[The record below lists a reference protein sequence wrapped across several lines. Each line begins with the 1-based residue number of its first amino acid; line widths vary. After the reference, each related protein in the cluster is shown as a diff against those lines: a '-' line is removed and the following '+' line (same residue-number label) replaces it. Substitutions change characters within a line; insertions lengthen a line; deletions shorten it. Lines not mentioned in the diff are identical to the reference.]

1 MPILIAIVVLLA
13 IFFAPQLWVR
23 YTLRRYKTPR
33 EDFPGTGGELA
44 QHLIER
50 FELTAVKVEQTKEGE
65 DHYDPVAKM
74 VRLSPSHYGVKSL
87 TAIAVAAHEVGHA
100 IQHHRQEPLLN
111 LRSRLAVIAHHLQ
124 RGAAIMLIAMP
135 VLTLLTRSPALG
147 LIMLILG
154 ITSMGSA
161 VVLHFITL
169 PVEIDASFN
178 KALPILREGNYINA
192 QDEKAA
198 RRVLRAA
205 ALTYVA
211 AAMASLLNLWRWLA
225 LLRR

>member
-1 MPILIAIVVLLA
+1 MPILFAILLVLI
-13 IFFAPQLWVR
+13 IFFAPQWWVR
-23 YTLRRYKTPR
+23 YTFRRYKTPR
-33 EDFPGTGGELA
+33 ADFPGTGGELA

-50 FELTAVKVEQTKEGE
+50 FALTEVKVEQTKEGD

-74 VRLSPSHYGVKSL
+74 VRLSPSHYSIKSL

-100 IQHHRQEPLLN
+100 IQHHRQEPLLS
-111 LRSRLAVIAHHLQ
+111 LRSRLAIVAHTLQ
-124 RGAAIMLIAMP
+124 RIAAGMLIALP
-135 VLTLLTRSPALG
+135 VLTLLTRSPGLG
-147 LIMLILG
+147 LLMLVMG

-161 VVLHFITL
+161 VLLHLITL

-192 QDEKAA
+192 ADEQAA
-198 RRVLRAA
+198 RRILRAA

-211 AAMASLLNLWRWLA
+211 GAMASILNLWRWLA